1 MGFFNI
7 DLLKDIKVY
16 LWLLFLNENVYMLNI
31 VVDID

>member
-16 LWLLFLNENVYMLNI
+16 LWLLFLNENVYMLNN